1 MSSESESGSDGS
13 PSDEGERR
21 RDPRIPIDKVVVSF
35 KGGTPKRYRIVD
47 LSLGG
52 VRLEHGKSPVPEDV
66 HTLELEFGG
75 DRTLRVLA
83 KTVWRDDE
91 QHAVSF
97 LALNDVDRLL
107 IAELID
113 ELRAGRVGR

>member
-1 MSSESESGSDGS
+1 MA
-13 PSDEGERR
+13 DEAEGDEDTARAITERR
-21 RDPRIPIDKVVVSF
+21 RDPRVPIDKVVVSF

-52 VRLEHGKSPVPEDV
+52 VRLAHGKSPVPNDV

-75 DRTLRVLA
+75 DKTLRVLA
-83 KTVWRDDE
+83 KTVWRDDAE
-91 QHAVSF
+91 HAVSF
-97 LALNDVDRLL
+97 LALNDMDRLL

-113 ELRAGRVGR
+113 ELRSRRA